1 MFQRRPGGLLPE
13 ILGDGVRPA
22 FQTPYPIYDQNLRF
36 SSYAIYDL
44 ADTPAMC
51 AVRAV
56 AADTPALNI
65 IYEGIY

>member
-1 MFQRRPGGLLPE
+1 MFRRRPERLLPE

-22 FQTPYPIYDQNLRF
+22 PQTPYPIYDQNLRF

-56 AADTPALNI
+56 AADAVALNI